1 MGYFNTLRELGGS
14 RRIIED
20 EVRARLSD
28 YGTRR
33 RRVEPADLVPF
44 ADRKNFKEPRE
55 LTSREP
61 THRVADTKRCLDLAH
76 GDGEHVDVALAT
88 NMISV
93 GLDIKRLG
101 LMVVTGQPKSA
112 AEYIQ
117 ATSRVGREHDRPGL
131 VVTLLNVNR
140 ARDRSHYERFSAW
153 HDAFYRAVEATS
165 VTPFSPRAID
175 RALASVV
182 VALARHGHPALT
194 RPRGAETLPAH
205 RHELDFVADAIA
217 ARGAAH
223 APLTAEDAK
232 ALTDMLRART
242 VDLLDAWASIATDRG
257 QLQYQR
263 EVGEAPPLLRDPLDP
278 QLEKLLTRERK
289 FRSHRS
295 LRDVEPNVLLRM
307 AGTGDDA

>member
-1 MGYFNTLRELGGS
+1 
-14 RRIIED
+14 
-20 EVRARLSD
+20 
-28 YGTRR
+28 
-33 RRVEPADLVPF
+33 
-44 ADRKNFKEPRE
+44 
-55 LTSREP
+55 
-61 THRVADTKRCLDLAH
+61 
-76 GDGEHVDVALAT
+76 
-88 NMISV
+88 
-93 GLDIKRLG
+93 
-101 LMVVTGQPKSA
+101 MVVLGQPKTA